1 MERTNSLR
9 LPVFNFGQLTQ
20 KQFEKLSSYIFNHY
34 GIKMPEEKKVILEC
48 RLQKRLRDLQLDN
61 FSDYV
66 DYVFSAEGQSN
77 EVVHMIDT
85 ICTNKTEF
93 FRESEHFEILSN
105 SVLYEIINNP
115 QFQVPV
121 NIWSAGCSSGE
132 EAYTIAFVIEE
143 FQEKNRFFNY
153 KIYGSDIS
161 SRIIRQAIEAIYP
174 EERTTGIPIEMKRKY
189 FLRSKDRDKSKVR
202 IKPSVRNKTVFRR
215 QNLMD
220 EKYDVPNNLDIIFCR
235 NVLIYFNK
243 PTQEI
248 VLKKLVNKLKVGG
261 YLFLGHSESI
271 MGMNLPLIRII
282 PTIFKKENN
291 I

>member
-9 LPVFNFGQLTQ
+9 LPAFNLGQLTQ

-34 GIKMPEEKKVILEC
+34 GIKMPQEKKVTLQC

-61 FSDYV
+61 FSDYI

-85 ICTNKTEF
+85 VCTNKTEF
-93 FRESEHFEILSN
+93 FRESEHFKILTN
-105 SVLYEIINNP
+105 SILYEIINHP
-115 QFQVPV
+115 QFKEPL

-132 EAYTIAFVIEE
+132 EAYTIAIVTEE
-143 FQEKNRFFNY
+143 FQEKNRSFKY
-153 KIYGSDIS
+153 IIYGSDIS
-161 SRIIRQAIEAIYP
+161 SKIIRQATEAIYS
-174 EERTTGIPIEMKRKY
+174 EERTIGIPLVMKRKY
-189 FLRSKDRDKSKVR
+189 LLRSKDREKSKVR
-202 IKPSVRNKTVFRR
+202 IKPSIRSKTVFRR
-215 QNLMD
+215 QNLID
-220 EKYDVPNNLDIIFCR
+220 EKYDVPGNLDIIFCR
-235 NVLIYFNK
+235 NVLIYFNR
-243 PTQEI
+243 PTQET

-271 MGMNLPLIRII
+271 IGMNLPLLRIK

>member
-1 MERTNSLR
+1 
-9 LPVFNFGQLTQ
+9 
-20 KQFEKLSSYIFNHY
+20 
-34 GIKMPEEKKVILEC
+34 MPQEKKVILQC

-66 DYVFSAEGQSN
+66 EYVFSAEGQSN
-77 EVVHMIDT
+77 EVIHMIDT
-85 ICTNKTEF
+85 VCTNKTEF

-105 SVLYEIINNP
+105 SILYEIMNSP
-115 QFQVPV
+115 QFQEPV

-161 SRIIRQAIEAIYP
+161 SRIIRQATEAIYT
-174 EERTTGIPIEMKRKY
+174 EERAIGIPLVMKRKY
-189 FLRSKDRDKSKVR
+189 LLRSKDRDKSKVR

-271 MGMNLPLIRII
+271 MGLNLPLIRIK